1 MLHTSAEEQG
11 DGAIVRLVSRA
22 NLIATCSSLKPNAI
36 EAQTARNGGDATIV
50 PVDVA
55 FGGKIGSIEVE
66 KKYRRKTTQCINLNP
81 SWMMNIGTKKF
92 AIL

>member
-36 EAQTARNGGDATIV
+36 EAQTARNGGVATV
-50 PVDVA
+50 VTVDVP
-55 FGGKIGSIEVE
+55 FRDEQGEN
-66 KKYRRKTTQCINLNP
+66 RIN
-81 SWMMNIGTKKF
+81 
-92 AIL
+92 